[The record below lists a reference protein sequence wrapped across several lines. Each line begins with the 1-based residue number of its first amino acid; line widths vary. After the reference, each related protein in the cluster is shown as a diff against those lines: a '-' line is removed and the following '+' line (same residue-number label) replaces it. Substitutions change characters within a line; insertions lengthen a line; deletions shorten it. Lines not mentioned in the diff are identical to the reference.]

1 MDRDNHGAGHTNH
14 TNDTKGLPGEAL
26 LSFEAVTKTYGK
38 RKALDQVTL
47 SLAPGR
53 IIGLLGSNG
62 SGKTTLMKLAAGLA
76 VPTSGTVRVLGMTPG
91 IATKALVSFM
101 PDQAVTE
108 SWMKVSDAVDFYHDF
123 YADFDPAKAAD
134 MLQFMRIAPG
144 DPVKTMSKGISER
157 LQLTLAMSRK
167 ARLYL
172 LDEPIGGV
180 DPVARDRIIDAL
192 VHYYDEDSSIVI
204 STHLVDTIERIFDE
218 VVLIK
223 DGKIHLHEE
232 VETLRFKRGQSVDQL
247 FKEVYAE
254 C

>member
-1 MDRDNHGAGHTNH
+1 MDMDNYGAGQTNE
-14 TNDTKGLPGEAL
+14 TKELRGEAL
-26 LSFEAVTKTYGK
+26 LSFEAVSKVYGK

-47 SLAPGR
+47 NLAPGR

-62 SGKTTLMKLAAGLA
+62 SGKTTMMKLAAGLA
-76 VPTSGTVRVLGMTPG
+76 SPSAGRVRILGQAPG
-91 IATKALVSFM
+91 METKARVSFM
-101 PDQAVTE
+101 PDQPVTE
-108 SWMKVSDAVDFYHDF
+108 SWMKVSDAVGFFRDFYP
-123 YADFDPAKAAD
+123 DFDATKAAE
-134 MLQFMRIAPG
+134 MLQFMRINPG
-144 DPVKTMSKGISER
+144 DRVKAMSKGMSER

-192 VHYYDEDSSIVI
+192 VQYYDEDSSIVI

-223 DGKIHLHEE
+223 DGRLHLHEE
-232 VETLRFKRGQSVDQL
+232 VEKLRLEHGQSVDQL